1 MLNGLVS
8 TKDKTVMEYTTYK
21 NKMSVFDYSK
31 EDDVSGG
38 DEEACYTWNG
48 DPRNTQARCYFEFF
62 ESTLN
67 GQDFDTILELPKIFL
82 NIVATGNQEQQQPG
96 KSRRSDDLLLE
107 ELNKYT
113 KEIVGKH
120 IQDQLTSDEVR
131 LQTISTSSRLS
142 TISFVFNKI
151 ELTMTTL
158 DSIPHLHTTIDRLS
172 FSAQLI
178 GNVSNTYNLT
188 MKNLEISKSPDA
200 TNYALAL
207 AHAPKPL
214 KKPEKSKLVLS
225 ALRKN
230 SIKDIFNVEQT
241 TYNVK
246 GLSPEASVWKAV
258 NNLEV
263 TVLPLDINITPDI
276 TQFVGEYFF
285 VREMNKIYK
294 SLDKLGRHH
303 NRLFVEDNEA
313 YFLTKEANIR
323 KVKQEMDLAKTQEK
337 KKSAETQERILP
349 SYYNI
354 FKMNETNMKVSYN
367 TSKLLISLDS
377 MKLSIPTFELRGV
390 FLTRKQLF
398 DKIIKYCIQVATKQ
412 VIGHKLLCLRA
423 NSEDEDDLRLKEEKN
438 KIKLLFGNAN

>member
-1 MLNGLVS
+1 
-8 TKDKTVMEYTTYK
+8 
-21 NKMSVFDYSK
+21 
-31 EDDVSGG
+31 
-38 DEEACYTWNG
+38 
-48 DPRNTQARCYFEFF
+48 
-62 ESTLN
+62 
-67 GQDFDTILELPKIFL
+67 
-82 NIVATGNQEQQQPG
+82 
-96 KSRRSDDLLLE
+96 
-107 ELNKYT
+107 
-113 KEIVGKH
+113 
-120 IQDQLTSDEVR
+120 
-131 LQTISTSSRLS
+131 
-142 TISFVFNKI
+142 
-151 ELTMTTL
+151 MTNL

-200 TNYALAL
+200 TNYALSQNHEAKL
-207 AHAPKPL
+207 PK
-214 KKPEKSKLVLS
+214 KADKTKLVLS

-241 TYNVK
+241 TYSVK
-246 GLSPEASVWKAV
+246 GLSLETSVWKAV
-258 NNLEV
+258 NNLEM
-263 TVLPLDINITPDI
+263 TILPLDINITPDI
-276 TQFVGEYFF
+276 TQFVSEYFF

-294 SLDKLGRHH
+294 SLDKIGRSS

-323 KVKQEMDLAKTQEK
+323 KVKQEMDLAKTKEK

-354 FKMNETNMKVSYN
+354 VKMNETSMKVSYN

-398 DKIIKYCIQVATKQ
+398 DKIIKFCIQVATKQ
-412 VIGHKLLCLRA
+412 VIGHKLLCLKA
-423 NSEDEDDLRLKEEKN
+423 NSEDEDDLRVKEEKN
-438 KIKLLFGNAN
+438 KLKVLFGNAN